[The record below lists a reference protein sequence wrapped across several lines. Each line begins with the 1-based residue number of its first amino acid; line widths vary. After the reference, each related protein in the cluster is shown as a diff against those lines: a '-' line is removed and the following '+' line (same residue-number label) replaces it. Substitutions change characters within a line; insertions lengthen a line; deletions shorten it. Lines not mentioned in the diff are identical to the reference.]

1 MCEVLMTSR
10 VVVCRWENLELTK
23 VTEMVSRKSVAV
35 NSQVVSQ
42 VYLKRG
48 AHIPLCVSESDRSIY
63 VLQGVLRML
72 VDDKE
77 ILVGE
82 GEIIHIPARLTRQA
96 EALDDTFAMEFINTS
111 SATE

>member
-1 MCEVLMTSR
+1 
-10 VVVCRWENLELTK
+10 
-23 VTEMVSRKSVAV
+23 
-35 NSQVVSQ
+35 
-42 VYLKRG
+42 
-48 AHIPLCVSESDRSIY
+48 
-63 VLQGVLRML
+63 ML

>member
-1 MCEVLMTSR
+1 MTSR

-23 VTEMVSRKSVAV
+23 VTEMVSRKIVAT

-48 AHIPLCVSESDRSIY
+48 AHIPSSVSQSNRSIY
-63 VLQGVLRML
+63 VLQGVLRMR
-72 VDDKE
+72 VDNEE

-82 GEIIHIPARLTRQA
+82 GEIIQISAQLTRQA
-96 EALDDTFAMEFINTS
+96 EALDDTFAIEFANTGG
-111 SATE
+111 ATK

>member
-1 MCEVLMTSR
+1 MTSR

-23 VTEMVSRKSVAV
+23 VTEMVSRKSVAA

-63 VLQGVLRML
+63 VLQGVLRMR
-72 VDDKE
+72 VDDEE

-82 GEIIHIPARLTRQA
+82 GEIIQISAQLTRQV
-96 EALDDTFAMEFINTS
+96 EALDDTFAIEFASTG

>member
-1 MCEVLMTSR
+1 MSR
-10 VVVCRWENLELTK
+10 VVVCRWENLELIK
-23 VTEMVSRKSVAV
+23 VTEMVSRKIVAA

-48 AHIPLCVSESDRSIY
+48 AHIPSSVSQSNRSIY
-63 VLQGVLRML
+63 VLQGGLRMR
-72 VDDKE
+72 VDDEE

-82 GEIIHIPARLTRQA
+82 GEIIQISAQLTRQV
-96 EALDDTFAMEFINTS
+96 EALDDTFAIEFASTG